1 MRKLVLL
8 SIPGLREKDVAAM
21 PALRELTAAGQIADL
36 VPSFPCV
43 TCPVQAAMT
52 TGQLPRAHGVVGNGF
67 FWRER
72 HQIEMWTAPNE
83 CIERPQI
90 WDLLSHATADPDD
103 VPDPGTM
110 RDHAAHGARVVHG
123 ARVAAAW
130 FLMHLRGCGANYI
143 CTPAPVHNPD
153 GSESLWCYTR
163 PAELYGLLRDELGH
177 FPLQH
182 FWGPLANL
190 CSTAWIAASAVS
202 AARRWKPD
210 FFMIYLPH
218 LDYAPQRTGPDS
230 PQAQQA
236 VAELDDVLGR
246 LGAAMGEIYGP
257 ELLWLVAGEYAIT
270 PVDHVAYPNRVLREA
285 GLLAVREQ
293 ADGEHLDLAASRAWA
308 LADHQF
314 SHVFVAEHDA
324 GTTARVVELFRAE
337 PGIAEVLAGPERAR
351 YALDHPCSGDVVLI
365 SAPNSWQ
372 AYYYWLSDDRAPA
385 FARTVDIHRKPGYD
399 PVELYLDL
407 ATKSIPLDATLVRG
421 SHGAPAADRAQ
432 QTVLVASQPIL
443 PESPVLA
450 DTDVFDIVLGQFGLG
465 ANKGVV

>member
-1 MRKLVLL
+1 MPSLILL

-52 TGQLPRAHGVVGNGF
+52 TGQLPRAHGVVGNGCY
-67 FWRER
+67 WPEHRR
-72 HQIEMWTAPNE
+72 IEMWTAPNE

-90 WDLLSHATADPDD
+90 WDLLSHATTEPDN
-103 VPDPGTM
+103 VPST
-110 RDHAAHGARVVHG
+110 
-123 ARVAAAW
+123 VAAVW
-130 FLMHLRGCGANYI
+130 FLMHLRGCAADYV
-143 CTPAPVHNPD
+143 CTPAPIHNPD

-190 CSTAWIAASAVS
+190 RSTAWIAASAVS

-218 LDYAPQRTGPDS
+218 LDYAAQRTGPDS
-230 PQAQQA
+230 PPAQKA

-257 ELLWLVAGEYAIT
+257 QLLWLVAGEYAIT
-270 PVDHVAYPNRVLREA
+270 SVDHVAYPNRVLRQA
-285 GLLAVREQ
+285 GLLAVREEP
-293 ADGEHLDLAASRAWA
+293 DGEHLDLAASRAWA

-314 SHVFVAEHDA
+314 SHVFVAGHDA
-324 GTTARVVELFRAE
+324 ETTARVAELFRAE

-351 YALDHPCSGDVVLI
+351 YALDHPHSGDVVLI

-372 AYYYWLSDDRAPA
+372 AYYYWLSDERAPA

-399 PVELYLDL
+399 PVELHVDP
-407 ATKSIPLDATLVRG
+407 ATKGIPLDATLVRG
-421 SHGAPAADRAQ
+421 SHGAPARDHAQ
-432 QTVLVASQPIL
+432 RTVLVASQPIL
-443 PESPVLA
+443 PARPTLS

-465 ANKGVV
+465 G